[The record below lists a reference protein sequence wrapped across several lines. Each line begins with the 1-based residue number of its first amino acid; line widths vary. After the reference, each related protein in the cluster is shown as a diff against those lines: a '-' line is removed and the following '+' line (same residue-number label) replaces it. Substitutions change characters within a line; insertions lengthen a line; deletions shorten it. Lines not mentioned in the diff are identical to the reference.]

1 MRLIAARP
9 PLLTPGFTFAPLL
22 PSPPAR
28 CPLAQQ
34 HWSIPQILEFLRDH
48 PEPQLVKFKRLKDAW
63 AYVNAP
69 PISYNMTPLDLETAG
84 HRVDQTR
91 ADGVDSE
98 DDDDVPG
105 SGMTRTGVHVPRGVA
120 PGKGRGQA
128 QPQPTRRRAAA
139 PRSRGMVAFQEPVA
153 LTANNA
159 DGTGTVR
166 FPLTTKRA
174 VRMTS

>member
-1 MRLIAARP
+1 
-9 PLLTPGFTFAPLL
+9 
-22 PSPPAR
+22 
-28 CPLAQQ
+28 
-34 HWSIPQILEFLRDH
+34 
-48 PEPQLVKFKRLKDAW
+48 
-63 AYVNAP
+63 
-69 PISYNMTPLDLETAG
+69 MTPLDLETAA

-91 ADGVDSE
+91 EDGGDSE

-128 QPQPTRRRAAA
+128 QPPPTRRR
-139 PRSRGMVAFQEPVA
+139 PGSRAMVAFQEPVA

-159 DGTGTVR
+159 DGTGTER
-166 FPLTTKRA
+166 FPFTTKRA